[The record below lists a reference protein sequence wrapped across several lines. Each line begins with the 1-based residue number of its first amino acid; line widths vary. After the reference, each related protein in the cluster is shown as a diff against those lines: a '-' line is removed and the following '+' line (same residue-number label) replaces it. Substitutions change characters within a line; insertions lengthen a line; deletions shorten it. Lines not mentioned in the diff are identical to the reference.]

1 MQIMSQREDTKRAS
15 ESKSEPKAKG
25 GSQRDAGTLAVKPE
39 QPAPNPEPMAVPD
52 DKALER
58 MGKVNQR
65 LIKDH
70 SDRLILA
77 VVEGG
82 ETKLWWVRP
91 VKLEL
96 LNDEERDWF
105 DKV

>member
-1 MQIMSQREDTKRAS
+1 MSQPKDAKRAVEETHS
-15 ESKSEPKAKG
+15 KG
-25 GSQRDAGTLAVKPE
+25 GPKRDAGTLAVSSEPT
-39 QPAPNPEPMAVPD
+39 PMAVPD
-52 DKALER
+52 DQALER

-77 VVEGG
+77 VVENG

-96 LNDEERDWF
+96 LNDTERKWF
-105 DKV
+105 DGVK